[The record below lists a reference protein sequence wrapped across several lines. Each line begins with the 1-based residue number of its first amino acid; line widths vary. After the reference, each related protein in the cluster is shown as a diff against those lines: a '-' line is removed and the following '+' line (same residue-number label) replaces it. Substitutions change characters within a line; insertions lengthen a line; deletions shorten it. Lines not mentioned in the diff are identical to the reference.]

1 MKMRNLAVL
10 LFMLMSVNVMAQ
22 KIESKKEDP
31 FEGINIITTSI
42 EKLSKETF
50 KDTKGQTMFYF
61 ESQGPKIYLHLLWQC
76 RDIYFIPQ
84 GETAFLLLDD
94 KTKIELKAAHD
105 VKPVAG
111 IASTKAVKPAG
122 VWGMDIP
129 YYSLEM
135 DKLEGRKVTDIR
147 IKTTDGYYD
156 FVVQPKNQGLI
167 SACLSL
173 IKSEMNK

>member
-1 MKMRNLAVL
+1 MKKV
-10 LFMLMSVNVMAQ
+10 LFMLFMFTSMNVMAQ

-31 FEGINIITTSI
+31 FEGISVITTKV

-61 ESQGPKIYLHLLWQC
+61 ESEGPKIYLHLLWQC

-84 GETAFLLLDD
+84 GETAYLLLDD
-94 KTKIELKAAHD
+94 KTKVELKAAHD

-129 YYSLEM
+129 YYSFDM
-135 DKLEGRKVTDIR
+135 DKLVGRKVTDIR
-147 IKTTDGYYD
+147 INTTDGYHD
-156 FVVQPKNQGLI
+156 FVVQPKNQDMI
-167 SACLSL
+167 SECLKL
-173 IKSEMNK
+173 IKTEITK

>member
-1 MKMRNLAVL
+1 M
-10 LFMLMSVNVMAQ
+10 MAQ

-31 FEGINIITTSI
+31 FEGISVITTGV
-42 EKLSKETF
+42 EKLSKETL
-50 KDTKGQTMFYF
+50 KDPKGQTMFYF
-61 ESQGPKIYLHLLWQC
+61 ESQGPRIYLHLLWQC

-84 GETAFLLLDD
+84 GETAILLLDD

-135 DKLEGRKVTDIR
+135 DKLEGKKVTDIR
-147 IKTTDGYYD
+147 IKTTDGYRD
-156 FVVQPKNQGLI
+156 FVVLPKNQSMI
-167 SACLSL
+167 SECLSL
-173 IKSEMNK
+173 IKSEMVK

>member
-1 MKMRNLAVL
+1 M
-10 LFMLMSVNVMAQ
+10 MLMFIMSMNMMAQ

-31 FEGINIITTSI
+31 FEGISIIKTEV
-42 EKLSKETF
+42 EKLSKETL

-61 ESQGPKIYLHLLWQC
+61 ESQGRKIYLHLLWLC
-76 RDIYFIPQ
+76 RDVYFIPQ
-84 GETAFLLLDD
+84 GETALLLLDD

-129 YYSLEM
+129 YYSMEM
-135 DKLEGRKVTDIR
+135 DKLEGQKVTNIR
-147 IKTTDGYYD
+147 INTTDGYHD
-156 FVVQPKNQGLI
+156 FIVQPKNQSMI
-167 SACLSL
+167 SDCLSL
-173 IKSEMNK
+173 IKSEINKERK